1 VVARSF
7 VAAPVVACHSCHH
20 LLRVAAVDI
29 VEELDRS
36 GLPERRGWAT
46 VVAYLDTV
54 ALHRELESTGS
65 TRHSSEH
72 AALIGAHV
80 HE

>member
-1 VVARSF
+1 M
-7 VAAPVVACHSCHH
+7 
-20 LLRVAAVDI
+20 DI

-46 VVAYLDTV
+46 VVADLDTV

-80 HE
+80 HEQRSLSAASVRWIW